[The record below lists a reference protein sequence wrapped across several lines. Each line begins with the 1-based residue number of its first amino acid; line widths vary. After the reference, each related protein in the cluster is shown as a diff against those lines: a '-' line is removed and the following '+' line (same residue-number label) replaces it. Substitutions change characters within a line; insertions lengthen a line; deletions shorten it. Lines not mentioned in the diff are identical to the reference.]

1 MIFLFALMLAA
12 EPAAAMSAEPLIAD
26 CEAHRFE
33 TIVRGTVGGKPRSS
47 KVKLCGKTGQTDAD
61 WLNTLKDA
69 IDKVKANDG
78 MSATAKEQVIAALN
92 VEIARLTP
100 AVETSPAPP
109 AEISPPPASIV
120 ALPTEISPPPATIV
134 ALPPARAASPSAGVP
149 VEYSALPPLP
159 APKPAA
165 SIGVAAAA
173 EPPPLPAPRMTF
185 RCIATDRLGAEGECD
200 LLERNTL
207 LTVRADEDL
216 PGGTSLRFMRR
227 GDDRGEI
234 DLPALR
240 TGQSRRF
247 SLPPKLCAGVSGS
260 RVQIEVVRANGK
272 SSQVVDTHGPYELR
286 C

>member
-1 MIFLFALMLAA
+1 MIFLVALMMAA
-12 EPAAAMSAEPLIAD
+12 QPAAAASSETLVAD
-26 CEAHRFE
+26 CDTHKFE
-33 TIVRGTVGGKPRSS
+33 TIVRGTVAGKPRSS
-47 KVKLCGKTGQTDAD
+47 KVKLCGKVGQTDAD
-61 WLNTLKDA
+61 WMNTLKDA
-69 IDKVKANDG
+69 IDKVRVNDG

-92 VEIARLTP
+92 VEIARLSPT
-100 AVETSPAPP
+100 VEASPAPP
-109 AEISPPPASIV
+109 AEASPPVQSI
-120 ALPTEISPPPATIV
+120 A
-134 ALPPARAASPSAGVP
+134 ALPPASVMPTPRVASPVVGPVAGGP
-149 VEYSALPPLP
+149 VEYSALPPMP

-165 SIGVAAAA
+165 SAAVVAATA
-173 EPPPLPAPRMTF
+173 PSLPAPRMTF
-185 RCIATDRLGAEGECD
+185 RCMATDRLGGEGPCD
-200 LLERNTL
+200 LLERTTL

-260 RVQIEVVRANGK
+260 RVQIEVVRATGK

>member
-1 MIFLFALMLAA
+1 MILLFALLMAA
-12 EPAAAMSAEPLIAD
+12 EPAPTASAEPLIAD
-26 CEAHRFE
+26 CEAHKFE

-47 KVKLCGKTGQTDAD
+47 KVKICGKIGQTDAD

-69 IDKVKANDG
+69 VDKVSVNEG
-78 MSATAKEQVIAALN
+78 MSATAKRQVIAALN
-92 VEIARLTP
+92 VEIAKLSP
-100 AVETSPAPP
+100 AVEASPAPP
-109 AEISPPPASIV
+109 AA
-120 ALPTEISPPPATIV
+120 ISPPPATIV
-134 ALPPARAASPSAGVP
+134 ALPPPAVLPPPRAASPSAGVP

-173 EPPPLPAPRMTF
+173 GPPPLPAPRMTF

-272 SSQVVDTHGPYELR
+272 SGQVVDTHGPYELR

>member
-1 MIFLFALMLAA
+1 MIFLFALMLAT
-12 EPAAAMSAEPLIAD
+12 EPAATSSSEPLIAD
-26 CEAHRFE
+26 CEAHKFE
-33 TIVRGTVGGKPRSS
+33 TIVRGTVAGKPRSS

-61 WLNTLKDA
+61 WLNTLRDA
-69 IDKVKANDG
+69 IDKVSANAG
-78 MSATAKEQVIAALN
+78 MSATAKAQVIAALN
-92 VEIARLTP
+92 VEIAKLTP
-100 AVETSPAPP
+100 VIEASPAPP
-109 AEISPPPASIV
+109 AE
-120 ALPTEISPPPATIV
+120 LSPPPATVV
-134 ALPPARAASPSAGVP
+134 ALPPPRAASPSAGVP

-173 EPPPLPAPRMTF
+173 GPPPLPAPRMTF
-185 RCIATDRLGAEGECD
+185 RCMATDRIVAEGPCD

-247 SLPPKLCAGVSGS
+247 SLPPKLCSGVSGS

>member
-1 MIFLFALMLAA
+1 MILLFALLMAA
-12 EPAAAMSAEPLIAD
+12 EPAPAASTDPLVAD
-26 CEAHRFE
+26 CEARKFE
-33 TIVRGTVGGKPRSS
+33 TIVRVTVAGKPRSS
-47 KVKLCGKTGQTDAD
+47 KVKLCGKVGQTDAE
-61 WLNTLKDA
+61 WLHTLRDA
-69 IDKVKANDG
+69 VEKVGVNG
-78 MSATAKEQVIAALN
+78 SMSAAAKEQVVAALN
-92 VEIARLTP
+92 VEIARLSPTS
-100 AVETSPAPP
+100 ETSPAPL
-109 AEISPPPASIV
+109 AEISPPAVPV
-120 ALPTEISPPPATIV
+120 AV
-134 ALPPARAASPSAGVP
+134 LPPANALSPPRAASPSIGGP

-165 SIGVAAAA
+165 SAGVVAAIV
-173 EPPPLPAPRMTF
+173 PSLPAPRLTF
-185 RCIATDRLGAEGECD
+185 RCFATDRLGSEGPCD

-240 TGQSRRF
+240 NGQSRRF
-247 SLPPKLCAGVSGS
+247 SLPPRLCSGVSGS
-260 RVQIEVVRANGK
+260 QVQIEVVRANGK